1 LALSQRGKVV
11 AGIAAA
17 IAVLIV
23 GIGAWAFA
31 TGRGPVEAVR
41 DAAGALP
48 GVPDPE
54 PPKCPLTGEDAP
66 GGVIPDRTVA
76 AVKVENTDD
85 ARPQAG
91 LDRADIVYEEL
102 VEGGITRFIA
112 MYHCDDA
119 SIVGPVRSARTT
131 DPDVLLQYGRPI
143 LAYSGGTSRVQKL
156 VARSGVFDFNED
168 SGGEAFQRDAGRVE
182 PHNLFVNTT
191 KLRKIAG
198 KKADR
203 QDAPEP
209 PFTYG
214 DWEGKSKKATDL
226 TMVFSTLNTVG
237 WEWSK
242 KDDAWLRI
250 DNGSANVLENGDRVS
265 ASNVIVQFVKVS
277 EGDIQDVTGSP
288 SPEVTLTG
296 GGKAYVFRDGRVIP
310 GTWERNSLGDV
321 TTFQAKDGAQI
332 PLVPGQTWIE
342 LYPAKGDFA
351 DASIDF
357 GK

>member
-1 LALSQRGKVV
+1 LALSQRGKLV
-11 AGIAAA
+11 AGIGAA

-23 GIGAWAFA
+23 GIGAWALA
-31 TGRGPVEAVR
+31 TGKDPVEAVR

-66 GGVIPDRTVA
+66 GGVIPDRPVA

-91 LDRADIVYEEL
+91 LERADIVYEEL

-119 SIVGPVRSARTT
+119 PHVGPVRSARTT

-168 SGGEAFQRDAGRVE
+168 TGGEAFERDAGRAE

-191 KLRKIAG
+191 KLRNVAG

-214 DWEGKSKKATDL
+214 EWEGKSKKATGL
-226 TMVFSTLNTVG
+226 TMTFSMLNTVG
-237 WEWSK
+237 WEWSRRE
-242 KDDAWLRI
+242 DAWLRI
-250 DNGSANVLENGDRVS
+250 DNGTPNVLENGDRLS
-265 ASNVIVQFVKVS
+265 TQNIIVQFVKVS

-296 GGKAYVFRDGRVIP
+296 GGKAYLFRDGRVIAAK
-310 GTWERNSLGDV
+310 WERDSLEDV
-321 TTFQAKDGAQI
+321 TTFEAKDGEPMA
-332 PLVPGQTWIE
+332 LDPGQTWVE

-351 DASIDF
+351 DATIDF
-357 GK
+357 GR